1 MRTISF
7 CKGQLLSKRSGQA
20 HVIAVVA
27 GRRIDL
33 DDATLTEFP
42 LSEISRVRSEIA
54 ATLQRMK
61 VDLLFGSAACGSD
74 ILALQ
79 AAESTGTRAKIVLP
93 CDVERFMQEAV
104 TDRPGDW
111 SSEYTR
117 LIAQAAERGDLH
129 IVDASNA
136 RDPYLANNLA
146 VMSKAEAVSFAR
158 RVGIFVWNGISKG
171 RKDATADLHRLAKH
185 AGFELVDIS
194 PSVKS

>member
-1 MRTISF
+1 MLR
-7 CKGQLLSKRSGQA
+7 KRSGQA
-20 HVIAVVA
+20 QVVAVVA

-33 DDATLTEFP
+33 GDATLTEFP

-79 AAESTGTRAKIVLP
+79 AAESTGTRATIVLP
-93 CDVERFMQEAV
+93 CDVDRFMREAV

-111 SSEYTR
+111 SSEYAR
-117 LIAQAAERGDLH
+117 LVAQAARRGDLH
-129 IVDASNA
+129 IIDTSNA

-146 VMSKAEAVSFAR
+146 VMSEAQAISFAR
-158 RVGIFVWNGISKG
+158 RVGIFVWTGISKG

-185 AGFELVDIS
+185 AGFELIEIS